1 MTDKDK
7 GTFFCELG
15 RHVSR
20 FCIGPRDM
28 EPAFNEDIG
37 KGTHA
42 GAANADKMNVF
53 DLIQIDHAVI
63 PPYPHRSWQ
72 GLLRQYGPP
81 HPSVL
86 LSGLPDASCSKD
98 RGPSKAVPSRYTK
111 SLP

>member
-1 MTDKDK
+1 MADKDK

-63 PPYPHRSWQ
+63 PPTLTGHGKGFCGNTVRASFCPAFRAPRCIMFKRS
-72 GLLRQYGPP
+72 G
-81 HPSVL
+81 SF
-86 LSGLPDASCSKD
+86 
-98 RGPSKAVPSRYTK
+98 KAVPSRYTK